1 MARIKDIAKLA
12 KVSPSTVSNVIHK
25 RVNKVSPEIYARV
38 EKILEEENYVTHM
51 GARMLSNK
59 GSKLIALILAYKR
72 IEKESIV
79 EDPFVSSV
87 VGAVQLALQNSGYF
101 LLLYSNPDMDECARI
116 SKEWNVEGI
125 ILLGA
130 KREGYYKIREFLSVP
145 VVSID
150 TPFSRDDHSYVN
162 VGLEDF
168 NAAKEMTHY
177 LLSMGHKKI
186 AFFSLTEG
194 GDLLERR
201 YIDSERYAGYKEA
214 MEEAKLSAGLWHN
227 LSFTELERKKQYL
240 AFYREK
246 FFQAT
251 ALFVTADI
259 MALELIRFCEDRGIK
274 VPEELSI
281 VGFDGVK
288 LGRILHPILT
298 TMEQDSAEKGRRAVK
313 ELLSLIKVSS
323 SIFSSKVEK
332 EGRRRGDS
340 EREDMEEDCA
350 EKEYNDADR
359 AEREFIYKDIRLPAK
374 LFIGETVAKLK

>member
-150 TPFSRDDHSYVN
+150 TPFSRDDRSYVN

-168 NAAKEMTHY
+168 NAAKEMTRY

-246 FFQAT
+246 FFHAT

-323 SIFSSKVEK
+323 SIFPSKVEK

-359 AEREFIYKDIRLPAK
+359 AGREFICKDIRLPAK

>member
-59 GSKLIALILAYKR
+59 ESKLIALILAYKR

-150 TPFSRDDHSYVN
+150 TPFSGDDRSYVN

-168 NAAKEMTHY
+168 NAAKEMTRY

-323 SIFSSKVEK
+323 SIFPSKVEK

>member
-150 TPFSRDDHSYVN
+150 TPFSRDDRSYVN

-168 NAAKEMTHY
+168 NAAKEMTRY

-323 SIFSSKVEK
+323 SIFPSKVEK

>member
-25 RVNKVSPEIYARV
+25 RANKVSPEIYARV

-51 GARMLSNK
+51 GARMLSKK

-87 VGAVQLALQNSGYF
+87 VGAVQLALQNAGYF

-150 TPFSRDDHSYVN
+150 TPFSKDDRSYVN

-168 NAAKEMTHY
+168 NAAKEMTRY

-298 TMEQDSAEKGRRAVK
+298 TMEQDSAEKGRR
-313 ELLSLIKVSS
+313 
-323 SIFSSKVEK
+323 
-332 EGRRRGDS
+332 RGDS